1 MGVEAGKSTEVE
13 KQQLTGQKTPHV
25 RVRQERRGKVSH
37 GRETQTMGLSFQVDR
52 KKLLSW
58 LNTNG
63 DMSWHSGAA
72 APHWNMAR

>member
-1 MGVEAGKSTEVE
+1 MEEAGRGTGQLLNDRENVEAMGVEAGKSTEVE

-52 KKLLSW
+52 KK
-58 LNTNG
+58 
-63 DMSWHSGAA
+63 
-72 APHWNMAR
+72 